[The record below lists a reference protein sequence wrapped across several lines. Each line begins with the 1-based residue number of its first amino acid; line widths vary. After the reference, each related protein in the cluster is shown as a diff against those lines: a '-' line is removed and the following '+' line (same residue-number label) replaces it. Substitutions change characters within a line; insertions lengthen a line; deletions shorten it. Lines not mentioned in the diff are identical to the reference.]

1 MILVKSL
8 IVILLTLIL
17 AQFAKPFLT
26 LMVKLFDGREG
37 FAVEETLEV
46 EEADKALVDE
56 EALEEVE
63 EVEEGFYSHQKV
75 SKEANF
81 LAELQDKMN
90 ELNQLS
96 EKATE
101 INNQL
106 IF

>member
-26 LMVKLFDGREG
+26 LMAKLFDGREG
-37 FAVEETLEV
+37 FAVEE
-46 EEADKALVDE
+46 ADKAAE
-56 EALEEVE
+56 ED
-63 EVEEGFYSHQKV
+63 VEEGFYSPEKV

-81 LAELQDKMN
+81 MAELQDKMN

>member
-26 LMVKLFDGREG
+26 LMAKLFDGREG
-37 FAVEETLEV
+37 FAVEEELE
-46 EEADKALVDE
+46 ETDKAAE
-56 EALEEVE
+56 EEL
-63 EVEEGFYSHQKV
+63 EEGFYSPEKV

-81 LAELQDKMN
+81 VAELQDKMN

-96 EKATE
+96 EKAKE

>member
-26 LMVKLFDGREG
+26 LMAKLFDGREG
-37 FAVEETLEV
+37 FAVEE
-46 EEADKALVDE
+46 ADKAAE
-56 EALEEVE
+56 EEL
-63 EVEEGFYSHQKV
+63 EEGFYSPEKV

-81 LAELQDKMN
+81 MAELQDKMN

>member
-26 LMVKLFDGREG
+26 LMAKLFDGREG
-37 FAVEETLEV
+37 FAVEET
-46 EEADKALVDE
+46 EEEKIE
-56 EALEEVE
+56 ELEEL
-63 EVEEGFYSHQKV
+63 EEGFYSPEKV

-81 LAELQDKMN
+81 MAELQDKMN